1 MAICATG
8 CASEIPKQVGAG
20 CRITT
25 RPAGFDRALWKRCDY
40 VFADITSLE
49 EWETAIAN
57 GDVGFTGRV
66 LGSKPKGTP
75 TKRRVASCLPERTT
89 NYTRTFQW
97 KDSNADLTTL
107 TEYDLY
113 QYVDENQDTLHFAI
127 YTCDGLLI
135 GFFEEWSFD
144 VDDTRTEPN
153 DEDAIMEA
161 SVEVKERLITKP
173 IKIPGLAGLF
183 ATAVS

>member
-1 MAICATG
+1 M
-8 CASEIPKQVGAG
+8 
-20 CRITT
+20 
-25 RPAGFDRALWKRCDY
+25 
-40 VFADITSLE
+40 
-49 EWETAIAN
+49 
-57 GDVGFTGRV
+57 
-66 LGSKPKGTP
+66 
-75 TKRRVASCLPERTT
+75 
-89 NYTRTFQW
+89 
-97 KDSNADLTTL
+97 TTL

-161 SVEVKERLITKP
+161 SVEVNERLITKP